1 MGFFIR
7 SQMFLNPCWQMLSC
21 LTNVTDCN
29 AVMPGCNACYIGET
43 THHLSARIKKHL
55 KTDEKSNIFTH
66 LVSNE
71 TCKALSTK
79 NCFKIIHSASA
90 PFRLKA
96 KEAMHITWTKPSLNK
111 RDPPEASLVFMNLF
125 YWIKYGDSYMTW
137 NTSFVSLKLCVG
149 FSIFHSVSFLLKFTF
164 LFNKMHGLVDFKTSK
179 LLSKL
184 I

>member
-43 THHLSARIKKHL
+43 TRHLSARIKKHL

-90 PFRLKA
+90 PFRLKS

-111 RDPPEASLVFMNLF
+111 RDPPEASLVFMNLS

-137 NTSFVSLKLCVG
+137 NTSFVPLKLCVG
-149 FSIFHSVSFLLKFTF
+149 FSIFHSVLFLLKFTF
-164 LFNKMHGLVDFKTSK
+164 LFNKMHGLFDFKTS
-179 LLSKL
+179 
-184 I
+184 